1 MTEITERVMKETL
14 LKQRARPLATIYLT
28 EMYCKWRPLRLNMNQ
43 HQMTL
48 EDYKQQVYYYLTTK
62 LKVSTTVAKNRMN
75 EYGDLLEVFLE
86 EKYPV
91 SAAATA
97 MMYNY

>member
-1 MTEITERVMKETL
+1 MSIKE
-14 LKQRARPLATIYLT
+14 KRIVAATYLT
-28 EMYCKWRPLRLNMNQ
+28 EVYCS
-43 HQMTL
+43 MTL
-48 EDYKQQVYYYLTTK
+48 EDYKQQVYDYLTTK
-62 LKVSTTVAKNRMN
+62 LKVSTTLAKNRMK
-75 EYGDLLEVFLE
+75 EYDDFLEEFLE